1 MIYVYK
7 IENKVMFKIKT
18 GYYLEQLMS
27 KTMKLPRSTKS
38 KINKDEDG
46 ENVSHLEIN
55 EVTLVHCNIFNHN
68 YQQDSR
74 VLYRLV
80 ANKSFGELLDI
91 SQNSFIFQK
100 NFNSEFW
107 YTDVWFTD
115 KTSKPL
121 EMQDQRN
128 ITLVINQSVKY
139 RKCSIEGS
147 NISKMWF
154 LFFAKNM
161 GKNVGEKNK

>member
-1 MIYVYK
+1 
-7 IENKVMFKIKT
+7 MFKIKT

-100 NFNSEFW
+100 NFNSEF
-107 YTDVWFTD
+107 
-115 KTSKPL
+115 
-121 EMQDQRN
+121 
-128 ITLVINQSVKY
+128 
-139 RKCSIEGS
+139 
-147 NISKMWF
+147 
-154 LFFAKNM
+154 
-161 GKNVGEKNK
+161 

>member
-38 KINKDEDG
+38 KINKDEDD

-80 ANKSFGELLDI
+80 ANKSFG
-91 SQNSFIFQK
+91 
-100 NFNSEFW
+100 
-107 YTDVWFTD
+107 
-115 KTSKPL
+115 
-121 EMQDQRN
+121 
-128 ITLVINQSVKY
+128 
-139 RKCSIEGS
+139 
-147 NISKMWF
+147 
-154 LFFAKNM
+154 
-161 GKNVGEKNK
+161 

>member
-18 GYYLEQLMS
+18 GYYLEHLMS

-38 KINKDEDG
+38 KISKDEDG

-55 EVTLVHCNIFNHN
+55 EVILVHCNIFNHD

-80 ANKSFGELLDI
+80 ANKSFG
-91 SQNSFIFQK
+91 
-100 NFNSEFW
+100 
-107 YTDVWFTD
+107 
-115 KTSKPL
+115 
-121 EMQDQRN
+121 
-128 ITLVINQSVKY
+128 
-139 RKCSIEGS
+139 
-147 NISKMWF
+147 
-154 LFFAKNM
+154 
-161 GKNVGEKNK
+161 